1 MSADENVVVANSK
14 NKQRLAS
21 ERFLEW
27 IVAMT
32 ALEKQNFRKICTFGT
47 ENRNQ

>member
-1 MSADENVVVANSK
+1 MSADENAVVANSK

-32 ALEKQNFRKICTFGT
+32 ALEKKNYRAIFYFGP
-47 ENRNQ
+47 ENKKQ